1 MDSRENTN
9 VGPRHK
15 STAVEGKGRE
25 MSFSFKRFVDGKVK
39 PYPTISRLLGR
50 DSLQDERWLFVS
62 PHDDDIVVG
71 GGLWMMAAIE
81 AAVDVHLLV
90 VTDGR
95 QGYCND
101 QQRSTIVEDRRGELF
116 ECYEML
122 GVKGRNIYAL
132 AYADGGLHSFQG
144 RRPAKGT
151 ERERIAGYVG
161 LQNTLTHYLR
171 RVRPTR
177 VFVPGATDYH
187 PDHQIIHNELMISI
201 FHANGKIWPEL
212 GEPCGLPSVYEMAI
226 YCDFAN
232 DPNIELSSDTGR
244 FQLKLDAIG
253 VFQSQQQVTQ
263 LVDQVSAG
271 GAYEYFFEKVFEFY
285 SPRNYR
291 ERFAG

>member
-1 MDSRENTN
+1 
-9 VGPRHK
+9 
-15 STAVEGKGRE
+15 
-25 MSFSFKRFVDGKVK
+25 MSFSFKRMLDGQ
-39 PYPTISRLLGR
+39 PQAYPLMSQLLQTE
-50 DSLQDERWLFVS
+50 SLQGERWLFVS
-62 PHDDDIVVG
+62 PHDDDVVVG

-81 AAVDVHLLV
+81 SAVDVHLLV

-122 GVKGRNIYAL
+122 GIKGRNIYAL
-132 AYADGGLHSFQG
+132 AYADAALHGFQG
-144 RRPAKGT
+144 RRPARGT

-177 VFVPGATDYH
+177 VFVPGASDYH
-187 PDHQIIHNELMISI
+187 PDHQIIHNELLISI
-201 FHANGKIWPEL
+201 FHANGEIWPEL
-212 GEPCGLPSVYEMAI
+212 GEPFELPSVYEMAI
-226 YCDFAN
+226 YCDFAR
-232 DPNIELSSDTGR
+232 DPNLELKSDEGR

-253 VFQSQQQVTQ
+253 VFQSQLQIGQIVQQVR
-263 LVDQVSAG
+263 DG
-271 GAYEYFFEKVFEFY
+271 GPYEYFNEMAFQFY

-291 ERFAG
+291 ERFAGS

>member
-1 MDSRENTN
+1 
-9 VGPRHK
+9 
-15 STAVEGKGRE
+15 
-25 MSFSFKRFVDGKVK
+25 MSFSFKRLVKGKLK
-39 PYPTISRLLGR
+39 EYSRMTQLLEAE
-50 DSLQDERWLFVS
+50 SLRGERWLFVS
-62 PHDDDIVVG
+62 PHDDDVVVG

-81 AAVDVHLLV
+81 SAAEVHLLV

-132 AYADGGLHSFQG
+132 AYADGGLHGYQG
-144 RRPAKGT
+144 RRPALGT

-177 VFVPGATDYH
+177 VFVPGASDYH
-187 PDHQIIHNELMISI
+187 PDHQIIYNELLISI

-212 GEPCGLPSVYEMAI
+212 GEPCELPSVYEMAI

-232 DPNIELSSDTGR
+232 EPNLELKSDEGR

-253 VFQSQQQVTQ
+253 VFQSQQQLTQ
-263 LVDQVSAG
+263 LIDQVRRG
-271 GAYEYFFEKVFEFY
+271 GPYEYFFEMGFKFY
-285 SPRNYR
+285 SPLNYR
-291 ERFAG
+291 ERFAGK